1 MSQRPLH
8 TPTSFLLGGV
18 TFLEERAGRAMA
30 PRTETTTIT
39 TTETRSKVDDD
50 VAGVPA
56 VDPIR
61 SKPEPLEI
69 IWINVFKILV
79 IHLMALYGA
88 YVAVTAAQWKTLL
101 FTLFYIVCSGLSV
114 TAGAHRLWSHRSY
127 KAKLPLRTLLMLFNC
142 MAGQNDIYD
151 WVRDH
156 RVHHKYSETD
166 ADPHNVNRG
175 FFFAHV
181 GWLMCR
187 KHPEVTKKGKAID
200 CADVYNDP
208 VVRFQMR
215 YHIPMTILF
224 CFIMPTVIPHRYWGE
239 AKWNSFFVAAILR
252 WVFQL
257 NSTWLVNSAAHIWGQ
272 KPYDKAISP
281 SENWLVSVLAIGE
294 GFHNYHHTRAP
305 PPRRQSCSGSFSA
318 DYNCWHF
325 VEPQIHRRHAV
336 PHTPP
341 QTTAG
346 HRQQNHV
353 IPVQVPR
360 DACAAPHSDG
370 YRRSVRERSERER
383 RPRNEPADQA
393 TALSF
398 NHPISRALER
408 ALESAQKE
416 PREFAICDPPR
427 RIRDEELAK
436 AKTSTVKRMAFPRTM
451 FARSGC
457 YKASETIQGGVC
469 VTLPWRGEQR
479 RAESL
484 VESAASGRKV
494 KRSIHRSKL
503 GFLGGAILT
512 SVEPSTLIRAF
523 GRI

>member
-1 MSQRPLH
+1 
-8 TPTSFLLGGV
+8 
-18 TFLEERAGRAMA
+18 MA

-39 TTETRSKVDDD
+39 TTETRSKVDGDD
-50 VAGVPA
+50 AGVPA

-61 SKPEPLEI
+61 GKPEPLEI

-101 FTLFYIVCSGLSV
+101 FTLFYVGCSGLSV

-224 CFIMPTVIPHRYWGE
+224 CFIMPTMIPHRYWGE

-294 GFHNYHHTRAP
+294 GFHNYHHTFP
-305 PPRRQSCSGSFSA
+305 W
-318 DYNCWHF
+318 DYS
-325 VEPQIHRRHAV
+325 
-336 PHTPP
+336 T
-341 QTTAG
+341 
-346 HRQQNHV
+346 
-353 IPVQVPR
+353 
-360 DACAAPHSDG
+360 
-370 YRRSVRERSERER
+370 SELGWRLN
-383 RPRNEPADQA
+383 P
-393 TALSF
+393 S
-398 NHPISRALER
+398 
-408 ALESAQKE
+408 
-416 PREFAICDPPR
+416 
-427 RIRDEELAK
+427 
-436 AKTSTVKRMAFPRTM
+436 TM
-451 FARSGC
+451 FIEAMEKIGWA
-457 YKASETIQGGVC
+457 YDLKKPTQEMIQ
-469 VTLPWRGEQR
+469 QR
-479 RAESL
+479 VQRTGDGSHHSL
-484 VESAASGRKV
+484 HA
-494 KRSIHRSKL
+494 HDH
-503 GFLGGAILT
+503 
-512 SVEPSTLIRAF
+512 
-523 GRI
+523 